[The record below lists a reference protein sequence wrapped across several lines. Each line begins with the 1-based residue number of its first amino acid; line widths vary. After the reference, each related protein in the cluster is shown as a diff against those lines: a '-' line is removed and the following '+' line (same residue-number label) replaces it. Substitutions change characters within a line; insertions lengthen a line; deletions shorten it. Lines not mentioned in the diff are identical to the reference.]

1 MQAVN
6 RSMYGIL
13 RAILFLFTLFFINL
27 ILQNCSKSDYG
38 TNNNSNSTPGANEVF
53 LQGMAFAPLTKT
65 ISVGTTITWTN
76 KENVNHT
83 VTSGVPG
90 APTGI
95 FDSGSIGHDG
105 TFSYTFTQTGTFKY
119 YCKIHTSMTGT
130 ITVQ

>member
-1 MQAVN
+1 MRAGIGM
-6 RSMYGIL
+6 MYNKF
-13 RAILFLFTLFFINL
+13 RKVVFLFMIICCMV
-27 ILQNCSKSDYG
+27 ILQNCGKSDYG
-38 TNNNSNSTPGANEVF
+38 TNNSNTTPGANEVF